1 MSLDLFDRRD
11 KAPVSGLDDT
21 DPAQFVVSVPKCEDR
36 VTRTHGR
43 KQKRDRIILDN
54 RGYFFPGS
62 CFLRAAQAVL
72 ADGPEGLHMAVATGD
87 QRQSMGNVF
96 NTDCFQVGICR
107 LKMPAGVCGDVGA
120 HGFHP

>member
-11 KAPVSGLDDT
+11 KAPVSCLDDT

-43 KQKRDRIILDN
+43 KRKRDRIILDN
-54 RGYFFPGS
+54 RGYLFPDS
-62 CFLRAAQAVL
+62 PAV
-72 ADGPEGLHMAVATGD
+72 E
-87 QRQSMGNVF
+87 
-96 NTDCFQVGICR
+96 
-107 LKMPAGVCGDVGA
+107 MPAGVCGDVVA

>member
-43 KQKRDRIILDN
+43 KRKRDRTQHRQCSPTDQKVFTWPLPRVISDKAWAMSSIQIAS
-54 RGYFFPGS
+54 RSGFVGS
-62 CFLRAAQAVL
+62 KCLPVYVV
-72 ADGPEGLHMAVATGD
+72 M
-87 QRQSMGNVF
+87 
-96 NTDCFQVGICR
+96 
-107 LKMPAGVCGDVGA
+107 
-120 HGFHP
+120 